1 MRAPTGRWT
10 IQDDLAFR
18 LCPDDLA
25 NGHAQIR
32 DALTEGE
39 AWLDHRMRWLHSA
52 RWTAAASFVA
62 SGAALLASQFGLW
75 PAAWTSGPLAAFSA
89 LVWGLCEAAPVW
101 VQSSIFDWGARF
113 PLNARRLAPLREY
126 LAAAAA
132 SSAPLHDLEGNVV
145 APEFLLN
152 PWAVLLFSER
162 EEIRRLPTVGA
173 QGLRRVRYGKL
184 LLAEMPT
191 ALALPG
197 ATPPDTN
204 RKASPVTI
212 VIDRSVTNIDQR
224 RQRLTLEQ
232 RNTNVQTTNHFEF
245 VTRISAQ
252 ATDMARSPINGEID
266 ASDGVL
272 SVVRWPCVFEE
283 NDFQIRLKIFSGKVL
298 RGMAK
303 VQPHQI
309 EKYVIAVVSARRI
322 WMANPHEDITDLAEA
337 IGKLVKANSD
347 GWTGLRKSDSTA
359 WIKALIGG
367 TGNYAFVK
375 EVFNAISYDPAGH
388 DDAQYRLILQ

>member
-1 MRAPTGRWT
+1 M
-10 IQDDLAFR
+10 QDDLAFQ

-32 DALTEGE
+32 DALAGGE
-39 AWLDHRMRWLHSA
+39 AWLDHRMRLLRSA
-52 RWTAAASFVA
+52 RWTATASFVA
-62 SGAALLASQFGLW
+62 SGAALVASQFGQW
-75 PAAWTSGPLAAFSA
+75 PVEWTSGPLAGFSA
-89 LVWGLCEAAPVW
+89 LVWGFCGAAPVW
-101 VQSSIFDWGARF
+101 VQNSIFAWGSRF
-113 PLNARRLAPLREY
+113 PLNARPLAPLREY

-132 SSAPLHDLEGNVV
+132 SSTPLHDLEGNVV
-145 APEFLLN
+145 APEFLRN

-173 QGLRRVRYGKL
+173 QRLRRVRYGQL

-191 ALALPG
+191 ALALQG

-204 RKASPVTI
+204 RQASPVTI

-252 ATDMARSPINGEID
+252 AADMARSPINGEID
-266 ASDGVL
+266 ASNGVH
-272 SVVRWPCVFEE
+272 SVVRWPCVFEDD
-283 NDFQIRLKIFSGKVL
+283 DFQIRLKIFSGKDL
-298 RGMAK
+298 RGLAK

-309 EKYVIAVVSARRI
+309 EKYVIVIVSARRI
-322 WMANPHEDITDLAEA
+322 WMTNPHEDITDLAET

>member
-1 MRAPTGRWT
+1 
-10 IQDDLAFR
+10 
-18 LCPDDLA
+18 
-25 NGHAQIR
+25 
-32 DALTEGE
+32 
-39 AWLDHRMRWLHSA
+39 
-52 RWTAAASFVA
+52 
-62 SGAALLASQFGLW
+62 
-75 PAAWTSGPLAAFSA
+75 
-89 LVWGLCEAAPVW
+89 
-101 VQSSIFDWGARF
+101 
-113 PLNARRLAPLREY
+113 
-126 LAAAAA
+126 
-132 SSAPLHDLEGNVV
+132 
-145 APEFLLN
+145 
-152 PWAVLLFSER
+152 
-162 EEIRRLPTVGA
+162 
-173 QGLRRVRYGKL
+173 
-184 LLAEMPT
+184 
-191 ALALPG
+191 
-197 ATPPDTN
+197 
-204 RKASPVTI
+204 
-212 VIDRSVTNIDQR
+212 
-224 RQRLTLEQ
+224 
-232 RNTNVQTTNHFEF
+232 
-245 VTRISAQ
+245 
-252 ATDMARSPINGEID
+252 MAGSPINGEID

-347 GWTGLRKSDSTA
+347 GWAGLRKSDSTA